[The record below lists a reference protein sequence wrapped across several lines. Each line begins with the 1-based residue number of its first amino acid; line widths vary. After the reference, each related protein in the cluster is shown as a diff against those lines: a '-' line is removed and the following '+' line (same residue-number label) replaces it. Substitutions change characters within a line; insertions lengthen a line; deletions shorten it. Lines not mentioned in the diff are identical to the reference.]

1 VTKVLLASRLASP
14 LRDLQQCLEEQ
25 REFEVHARLISNGH
39 VDPLHGLS
47 FQPDLVVLR
56 FDAEHLTELAAWS
69 GKGAASRP
77 PLIVVG
83 PAGHPEAMRLA
94 IRSGAKDFLPEPVT
108 ATELVAALQRVRDE
122 AHRHRAGAAA
132 GDVYA
137 IVGAA
142 GGAGTSFIATNIT
155 RIFAGDAERPKAQ
168 APILVDLDLNFTP
181 LSHYLDIHPDRGLL
195 QALEAVDA
203 LDEVALGGF
212 VAKHRSGLQLLCA
225 APGPTVLSKDVAAEK
240 LAQLVQTLAA
250 YRPQVVVD
258 VPHVL
263 DPLTATVFSLSS
275 HVVLILQQSLLH
287 VRNAARL
294 LHILKTE
301 LGVPPERIRV
311 VVNRFQKDALV
322 ELADIKRSLTVD
334 TLLTVPSHYRSAL
347 ESADS
352 GVTLYDAERNSPV
365 IRALRELTTA
375 LTGEAGAERRGLLRR
390 VLRLSPGP
398 RSGTES

>member
-25 REFEVHARLISNGH
+25 REFEIHARLISNGH

-47 FQPDLVVLR
+47 FEPDLVVLR

-108 ATELVAALQRVRDE
+108 ATELIAALQRVRDE
-122 AHRHRAGAAA
+122 VHRQRVVATAGQ
-132 GDVYA
+132 VYA

-142 GGAGTSFIATNIT
+142 GGTGTSFIAANIA
-155 RIFAGDAERPKAQ
+155 RILAADTERSKA
-168 APILVDLDLNFTP
+168 PPPMLVDLDLNFAP
-181 LSHYLDIHPDRGLL
+181 LSHYLDIRPDRGLL
-195 QALEAVDA
+195 QALEAVDS
-203 LDEVALGGF
+203 LDEVAIRGF
-212 VAKHRSGLQLLCA
+212 AAKHRSGLQLLCA
-225 APGPTVLSKDVAAEK
+225 TAGPTVLSKDVSPEK
-240 LAQLVQTLAA
+240 LAQLFEVLAA
-250 YRPQVVVD
+250 HHAQVVID

-263 DPLTATVFSLSS
+263 DPLTATVFSIST
-275 HVVLILQQSLLH
+275 HVVLVLQQSLLH

-294 LHILKTE
+294 QQILKSE
-301 LGVPPERIRV
+301 LGVAPDRIRV
-311 VVNRFQKDALV
+311 VLNRYQKEALV
-322 ELADIKRSLTVD
+322 ELADIKRSLSTD
-334 TLLTVPSHYRSAL
+334 TLLTIPSHYRSAL

-352 GVTLYDAERNSPV
+352 GVTLYDADRNSAV
-365 IRALRELTTA
+365 VRALRELTTT
-375 LTGEAGAERRGLLRR
+375 LTGSGATQRSGLLRR
-390 VLRLSPGP
+390 VLRLSPG
-398 RSGTES
+398 SGTES